1 MPSSDQE
8 QSSSDDLEAADQDIR
23 KRITFGSEGPRERSR
38 FRNGSRRRSPSRD
51 SISSVR
57 SRARAVQGIPIEF
70 RTLSFQISDSQ
81 AIQEAKPSKKFL
93 EERKRKNKVE
103 EVEEKD
109 YFEHLDYHKR
119 DGNDVCDALS
129 VHPDKGL
136 SAS

>member
-51 SISSVR
+51 SI
-57 SRARAVQGIPIEF
+57 
-70 RTLSFQISDSQ
+70 LS
-81 AIQEAKPSKKFL
+81 AIQEAKLSNKL
-93 EERKRKNKVE
+93 SEERKRKKKVE

-119 DGNDVCDALS
+119 NGNDVCDALS

-136 SAS
+136 SASKAST